1 MTNHELNIK
10 YINVLTVYIKLKFK
24 TISPKE
30 T

>member
-10 YINVLTVYIKLKFK
+10 YINVSPVYINLKFK